1 MIRSNGHD
9 GYDKYHGA
17 DVPIETATQGWGGW
31 LDQMDWLGLRE
42 EVQSEAQAEIVLL
55 GLGNAGKSTL
65 FNSLRGWPVVLTAL
79 KLGRQDESVEER
91 MGLFTLVDL
100 PRGDLDHED
109 LVLQRLDRAT
119 LLVYLLDGS
128 VGRAQRRPDEGI
140 VRPAD
145 YRWIGRLK
153 ATGRPLLVV
162 LNKADLWADHLDV
175 VLASLEQRLG
185 VEVIPISAYD
195 SPDAQWHLL
204 ERMTRACPTLALPLG
219 REVAA
224 FRREAAR
231 RLIRRAAL
239 MCGLVAM
246 QPIPLI
252 DLPMQVGTQ
261 VGLVARISTMYGHP
275 PSSDYSSE
283 LIVTGAGSMVFRLV
297 ALQIARLVP
306 VLGWVVSGVLGA
318 TTTWLLG
325 QSTVAYFEG
334 WTAPRRLRDIL
345 GEHWIE
351 SISSGFRQRFR
362 FVRRLHP
369 LTAAIRTVASTRKR
383 KSRTGAEEGT
393 DIFIWNVDE

>member
-1 MIRSNGHD
+1 MVRSNGYD
-9 GYDKYHGA
+9 GYDEYPGNG
-17 DVPIETATQGWGGW
+17 VPVETTTKGWGSW
-31 LDQMDWLGLRE
+31 ADHMDWLGLRE
-42 EVQSEAQAEIVLL
+42 EVQSEVRAEIVLL

-79 KLGRQDESVEER
+79 KLGRQDGSVEER

-100 PRGDLDHED
+100 PKEGANGED
-109 LVLQRLDRAT
+109 LVLQRLENAT

-128 VGRAQRRPDEGI
+128 VGQAQRRPDEAI

-145 YRWIGRLK
+145 CRWIGRLK
-153 ATGRPLLVV
+153 AIGRPLLVV
-162 LNKADLWADHLDV
+162 LNKADLWADQLDA
-175 VLASLEQRLG
+175 VLASLKQRLG

-195 SPDAQWHLL
+195 SLDAQRHLL
-204 ERMTRACPTLALPLG
+204 ERMTKACPTLALPLG
-219 REVAA
+219 REVAV

-261 VGLVARISTMYGHP
+261 VGLVARISTMYGRP

-283 LIVTGAGSMVFRLV
+283 LIVTGAGSMAFRLL
-297 ALQIARLVP
+297 ALQIAKLVP

-325 QSTVAYFEG
+325 RSTVAYFEG
-334 WTAPRRLRDIL
+334 WMPPRRLQDVL
-345 GEHWIE
+345 GGRWRG
-351 SISSGFRQRFR
+351 SMSSRFRQRFR
-362 FVRRLHP
+362 FIRHLHP
-369 LTAAIRTVASTRKR
+369 LTTAIRMRAPRRKR
-383 KSRTGAEEGT
+383 KSRAGGEDGT
-393 DIFIWNVDE
+393 DVFVWDADE